1 MKLTPIPPHIFVDQ
15 LSAWEKCLE
24 ALQKE
29 PILAIDLESNGMYV
43 YSENIC
49 LIQIS
54 TPTQDYIVDPL
65 AQLDLAPLGELI
77 EDARVQKIFHAAEYD
92 MILMKQEHDWD
103 LHNLFDTM
111 WAARI
116 LGYERVGLAN
126 ILDEL
131 FGVQLDKRFQRTDW
145 GKRPLSKAQLAYAQ
159 RDTHYLFSLRQHLLE
174 ALDKAGLVQEAE
186 EIFAEQAQVKLPDTS
201 FSTDDFWSINGVRN
215 MPPAS
220 QAVLKELNIFRDA
233 VARKKNLPLF
243 KVMGNKTLVAIAERL
258 PQNEQELGR
267 IRGMSSAQVR
277 RYGRQ
282 ILRIVRQKQNGP
294 YPRPPKRPPRLPE
307 SVMERYEALHL
318 WRKERGVKRG
328 VDSDVIMSRGAL
340 WAIAHANPHTEAEL
354 GHLDEVGEWRLHQ
367 YGQEILALL
376 KELETKA

>member
-1 MKLTPIPPHIFVDQ
+1 MKLAPIPPHIFVDQ
-15 LSAWEKCLE
+15 PSAWEKCLE

-29 PILAIDLESNGMYV
+29 PSLAIDLESNGMYV
-43 YSENIC
+43 YNENIC

-65 AQLDLAPLGELI
+65 AQLDLDPLGELI
-77 EDARVQKIFHAAEYD
+77 EDKRVQKIFHAAEYD

-116 LGYERVGLAN
+116 LGYDRVGLAN

-159 RDTHYLFSLRQHLLE
+159 RDTHYLFTLRQHLLK
-174 ALDKAGLVQEAE
+174 ALEEAGLVQEAE
-186 EIFAEQAQVKLPDTS
+186 EIFAEQARVKVPDTT
-201 FSTDDFWSINGVRN
+201 FSPDDFWSINGVRN
-215 MPPAS
+215 MSPAS
-220 QAVLKELNIFRDA
+220 QAVLKELNIYRDA

-243 KVMGNKTLVAIAERL
+243 KVMGNKTLVGIANRL
-258 PQNEQELGR
+258 PQNEQELSK
-267 IRGMSSAQVR
+267 IRGMSSAQIR
-277 RYGRQ
+277 RYGGRILQ
-282 ILRIVRQKQNGP
+282 IIKQHQNGP
-294 YPRPPKRPPRLPE
+294 YPKPPKRPARLPE

-318 WRKERGVKRG
+318 WRKERGLKRG
-328 VDSDVIMSRGAL
+328 VDSDVIMNRGTL
-340 WAIAHANPHTEAEL
+340 WAIAHANPQTEAEL
-354 GHLDEVGEWRLHQ
+354 GNLEEVGEWRLQ
-367 YGQEILALL
+367 KYGQEIIALL
-376 KELETKA
+376 KKLDANP